1 MPGLAMGFCGLLL
14 PLAALGAEPTLA
26 PLPMAGL
33 DQEYVVDGVM
43 TAAYR
48 LSSAEPPYTLIL
60 SRTGSF
66 SVAEG
71 GQRSAR
77 LYATL
82 FADGA
87 DGYEQRWLIQDRV
100 DACPVDIT
108 AAFTD
113 RPAVVSDAD
122 ADGVPEFWVS
132 YRISCRG
139 DVSPSTLKLI
149 GYEGSQKYALRGTS
163 RLQFGDSS
171 EGGDYQADAA
181 FKAAPLLQAFAE
193 QLWIQVRDESF

>member
-1 MPGLAMGFCGLLL
+1 MGFWGMLL
-14 PLAALGAEPTLA
+14 PLAALSVEPSLTAL
-26 PLPMAGL
+26 PLQGL
-33 DQEYVVDGVM
+33 DHEYVVDGVM

-48 LSSAEPPYTLIL
+48 LEQPEQSYTLIL
-60 SRTGSF
+60 SRTGNF
-66 SVAEG
+66 SATEG
-71 GQRSAR
+71 DEHSAR

-82 FADGA
+82 FADIA
-87 DGYEQRWLIQDRV
+87 DGHQQRWLIQDRV

-108 AAFTD
+108 AAFTG

-139 DVSPSTLKLI
+139 DVSPSTLMLI

-163 RLQFGDSS
+163 RLQLGDSS
-171 EGGDYQADAA
+171 EGGEYQADTA
-181 FKAAPLLQAFAE
+181 FKAAPLLQDFAQ
-193 QLWIQVRDESF
+193 QLWMAVRDESF

>member
-1 MPGLAMGFCGLLL
+1 MGFWGLLL
-14 PLAALGAEPTLA
+14 PLAALGADPVLA
-26 PLPMAGL
+26 PLPLDGL
-33 DQEYVVDGVM
+33 DQEYVVDGVI
-43 TAAYR
+43 TAAFR
-48 LSSAEPPYTLIL
+48 LSAAEPAYTLIL

-66 SVAEG
+66 SVADSDE
-71 GQRSAR
+71 RSAR

-82 FADGA
+82 FADSA
-87 DGYEQRWLIQDRV
+87 DGHAQRWLIQDRV

-149 GYEGSQKYALRGTS
+149 GYEGSQKYALRGRS
-163 RLQFGDSS
+163 RLQLGDSN
-171 EGGDYQADAA
+171 EGGEYQVDAA
-181 FKAAPLLQAFAE
+181 FKAAPLLQAYAQ
-193 QLWIQVRDESF
+193 QLWMQVRDEAF

>member
-1 MPGLAMGFCGLLL
+1 MGLWGLLL
-14 PLAALGAEPTLA
+14 PLAALGAQPELT
-26 PLPMAGL
+26 PLPVAGL
-33 DQEYVVDGVM
+33 DEFVVDGVT

-48 LSSAEPPYTLIL
+48 LDSGKQAYTLIL

-66 SVAEG
+66 AVADNDE
-71 GQRSAR
+71 RSAR

-82 FADGA
+82 FADSA
-87 DGYEQRWLIQDRV
+87 DGHQQRWLIQDRV

-108 AAFTD
+108 AEFTG
-113 RPAVVSDAD
+113 RPAQVSDAD

-149 GYEGSQKYALRGTS
+149 GYEGSQKYAMRGSS
-163 RLQFGDSS
+163 RLKLGDSN

-181 FKAAPLLQAFAE
+181 FKSAPLLQEYAHR
-193 QLWIQVRDESF
+193 LWMEVRDETF

>member
-1 MPGLAMGFCGLLL
+1 MSVWGLLL
-14 PLAALGAEPTLA
+14 PLAALGAEPSLA
-26 PLPMAGL
+26 PLPLAGL
-33 DQEYVVDGVM
+33 DQEYVVAGVM
-43 TAAYR
+43 TDAYEVNFGGQ
-48 LSSAEPPYTLIL
+48 SYALIL

-66 SVAEG
+66 SVGEG
-71 GQRSAR
+71 DERSAR

-82 FADGA
+82 YADTADGH
-87 DGYEQRWLIQDRV
+87 EQRWLIQDRV

-108 AAFTD
+108 ADFTD
-113 RPAVVSDAD
+113 KPAQVSDAD
-122 ADGVPEFWVS
+122 ADGILEFWVS

-163 RLQFGDSS
+163 RVQLGDSS

-181 FKAAPLLQAFAE
+181 FKAAPLLQEYA
-193 QLWIQVRDESF
+193 QRLWMTVRNENF